1 MDNKKRYKIHGK
13 HKGNLASRVS
23 DFVIV
28 LILSANQFLN
38 CVETCICMPIFIY
51 SHYRAGKKICP
62 PTCKLITL
70 VK

>member
-28 LILSANQFLN
+28 LILSANQF
-38 CVETCICMPIFIY
+38 F
-51 SHYRAGKKICP
+51 
-62 PTCKLITL
+62 KLCWNVHFNANTYIITL
-70 VK
+70 

>member
-28 LILSANQFLN
+28 LILSANQF
-38 CVETCICMPIFIY
+38 F
-51 SHYRAGKKICP
+51 
-62 PTCKLITL
+62 KLC
-70 VK
+70 